1 MSSNELTAIMKRLE
15 AFIEKEEEKYKIPDI
30 MLRRSL
36 NETWFS
42 DTLAWLLDPKTEDEF
57 GVIFINNFVKKIA
70 EKRSDSDENYKR
82 KESFLRFKDHKAGRI
97 VTGKNKLS
105 LKNIAVMREF
115 YLSKFDI
122 KNKKGSAQFAD
133 IAVFDLDANDGLFI
147 TIENK
152 LFTTNHP
159 QQLETYYKL
168 IEEKYSSVKTR
179 EYVYLTLKG
188 A

>member
-82 KESFLRFKDHKAGRI
+82 KNRF
-97 VTGKNKLS
+97 
-105 LKNIAVMREF
+105 
-115 YLSKFDI
+115 
-122 KNKKGSAQFAD
+122 
-133 IAVFDLDANDGLFI
+133 
-147 TIENK
+147 
-152 LFTTNHP
+152 
-159 QQLETYYKL
+159 
-168 IEEKYSSVKTR
+168 
-179 EYVYLTLKG
+179 
-188 A
+188 